1 MIHNYTTQ
9 NGLES
14 EDAFLAGLTLGNL
27 FAQNAEARLDSIL
40 RSITAENSGILSPED
55 YLSGRLKIYIRNC
68 EMKDPSLL

>member
-27 FAQNAEARLDSIL
+27 FTQNADTRLDSIL

-55 YLSGRLKIYIRNC
+55 YL
-68 EMKDPSLL
+68 